1 MKLAQLERML
11 KKLNH
16 YSTRF
21 LEHKRAIS
29 FAKKRRALIKD

>member
-1 MKLAQLERML
+1 VKLERMHI
-11 KKLNH
+11 KLNH

>member
-11 KKLNH
+11 RKLNH

-21 LEHKRAIS
+21 LEHRRAIK
-29 FAKKRRALIKD
+29 FAKDRRALIKE